1 MKIIKEACVGKLE
14 QAKMAE
20 YYNADRVEICSRLDL
35 DGLTP
40 DRPTIEET
48 ISSLSI
54 PVKVMIRPKS
64 DNFIYSDLETIK
76 MESDIEF
83 CKGIGVNEVVF
94 GMLNEENHIDIDLTQ
109 RLAKR
114 AFPMNITFHKAIDHT
129 GDIMLELKSL
139 CKVKEITSILTSGG
153 EDSAIDGQNMI
164 KDIIHNFSPRFNIIV
179 AGSITDQNFEMVHSS
194 IDAKEYH
201 GQNIVGQLKSINK

>member
-64 DNFIYSDLETIK
+64 DNFIYSDLEIIK

-129 GDIMLELKSL
+129 GDTMLELKSL

-179 AGSITDQNFEMVHSS
+179 AGGISDQNFEMVHSS

-201 GQNIVGQLKSINK
+201 GQNIVGQLKGINK

>member
-1 MKIIKEACVGKLE
+1 MKIIKEACVGKLK

-48 ISSLSI
+48 INSLSI

-64 DNFIYSDLETIK
+64 DNFIYSDLETNR

-83 CKGIGVNEVVF
+83 CKGIGVGEVVF
-94 GMLNEENHIDIDLTQ
+94 GMLNEENHIDIDLTH

-114 AFPMNITFHKAIDHT
+114 ASPMNITFHKAIDHT
-129 GDIMLELKSL
+129 GDIMLALKRL
-139 CKVKEITSILTSGG
+139 CKVKQITSILTSGG
-153 EDSAIDGQNMI
+153 KDFAIDGQDMI
-164 KDIIHNFSPRFNIIV
+164 KEIIHNFSTRFNIIV
-179 AGSITDQNFEMVHSS
+179 AGGITNHNLDLVHSS
-194 IDAKEYH
+194 IGAKEYH
-201 GQNIVGQLKSINK
+201 GKEIVGQLKSINK

>member
-179 AGSITDQNFEMVHSS
+179 AGGISDQNFEMVHSS

-201 GQNIVGQLKSINK
+201 GQNIVGQLKGINK

>member
-114 AFPMNITFHKAIDHT
+114 AFPMNITFHKAIDYT
-129 GDIMLELKSL
+129 GDIMLELKNLS
-139 CKVKEITSILTSGG
+139 KVKEITSILTSGG

-201 GQNIVGQLKSINK
+201 GQNIVGQLKGINK

>member
-40 DRPTIEET
+40 DKPTIEET

-179 AGSITDQNFEMVHSS
+179 AGGISDQNFEMVHSS

-201 GQNIVGQLKSINK
+201 GQNIVGQLKGINK

>member
-1 MKIIKEACVGKLE
+1 MKIIKETCVGKLK

-48 ISSLSI
+48 INSLSI
-54 PVKVMIRPKS
+54 PVKVIIRPKS
-64 DNFIYSDLETIK
+64 DNFIYSDLETNR

-83 CKGIGVNEVVF
+83 CKGIGVGEVVF
-94 GMLNEENHIDIDLTQ
+94 GMLNEENHIDIDLTH

-114 AFPMNITFHKAIDHT
+114 ASPMNITFHKAIDHT
-129 GDIMLELKSL
+129 GDIMLALKRL
-139 CKVKEITSILTSGG
+139 CKVKQITSILTSGG
-153 EDSAIDGQNMI
+153 KDFAIDGQDMI
-164 KDIIHNFSPRFNIIV
+164 KEIIHNFSTRFNIIV
-179 AGSITDQNFEMVHSS
+179 AGGITNHNLDLVHSS
-194 IDAKEYH
+194 IGAKEYH
-201 GQNIVGQLKSINK
+201 GKEIVGQLKSINK

>member
-35 DGLTP
+35 GGLTP
-40 DRPTIEET
+40 DRSTIEKT
-48 ISSLSI
+48 VSSLSI

-64 DNFIYSDLETIK
+64 DNFIYSDLETNR

-83 CKGIGVNEVVF
+83 CKGIGVGEVVF
-94 GMLNEENHIDIDLTQ
+94 GMLNEENHIDIDLTH

-114 AFPMNITFHKAIDHT
+114 ASPMNITFHKAIDHT
-129 GDIMLELKSL
+129 GDIMLALKRL
-139 CKVKEITSILTSGG
+139 CKVKQITSILTSGG
-153 EDSAIDGQNMI
+153 KDFAIDGQDMI
-164 KDIIHNFSPRFNIIV
+164 KEIIHNFSTRFNIIV
-179 AGSITDQNFEMVHSS
+179 AGGITNHNLDLVHSS
-194 IDAKEYH
+194 IGAKEYH
-201 GQNIVGQLKSINK
+201 GKEIVGQLKSINK

>member
-1 MKIIKEACVGKLE
+1 MNIIKEACVGQLE

-40 DRPTIEET
+40 DRSTIEDT
-48 ISSLSI
+48 INALSI

-64 DNFIYSDLETIK
+64 NNFIYSDLETIR

-83 CKGIGVNEVVF
+83 CKGIGVSEIVF
-94 GMLNEENHIDIDLTQ
+94 GMLNNENHIDINLTR

-129 GDIMLELKSL
+129 GDIILELKRL
-139 CKVKEITSILTSGG
+139 CRVKEITSILTSGG
-153 EDSAIDGQNMI
+153 KESAIEGQGMI
-164 KDIIHNFSPRFNIIV
+164 REISHKFSSRFNIIV
-179 AGSITDQNFEMVHSS
+179 AGGITDKNFDLVHSS
-194 IDAKEYH
+194 IGAKEYH
-201 GQNIVGQLKSINK
+201 GKDIVGQLKGINK

>member
-1 MKIIKEACVGKLE
+1 MKIIKEACGGKLE

-40 DRPTIEET
+40 DRSTIEKT
-48 ISSLSI
+48 VSSLSI

-64 DNFIYSDLETIK
+64 DNFIYSDLETNR

-83 CKGIGVNEVVF
+83 CKGIGVGEVVF
-94 GMLNEENHIDIDLTQ
+94 GMLNEENHIDIDLTH

-114 AFPMNITFHKAIDHT
+114 ASPMNITFHKAIDHT
-129 GDIMLELKSL
+129 GDIMLALKRL
-139 CKVKEITSILTSGG
+139 CKVKQITSILTSGG
-153 EDSAIDGQNMI
+153 KDFAIDGQDMI
-164 KDIIHNFSPRFNIIV
+164 KEIIHNFSTRFNIIV
-179 AGSITDQNFEMVHSS
+179 AGGITNHNLDLVHSS
-194 IDAKEYH
+194 IGAKEYH
-201 GQNIVGQLKSINK
+201 GKEIVGQLKSINK

>member
-64 DNFIYSDLETIK
+64 DNFIYSDLEIIK

-179 AGSITDQNFEMVHSS
+179 AGGISDQNFEMVHSS

-201 GQNIVGQLKSINK
+201 GQNIVGQLKGINK

>member
-1 MKIIKEACVGKLE
+1 MKTIKEACVGKLE

-40 DRPTIEET
+40 DRSTIEET
-48 ISSLSI
+48 IRSLSI

-64 DNFIYSDLETIK
+64 DNFIYSDLEIIK

-179 AGSITDQNFEMVHSS
+179 AGGISDQNFEMVHSS

-201 GQNIVGQLKSINK
+201 GQNIVGQLKGINK

>member
-64 DNFIYSDLETIK
+64 DNFIYSDLEIIK
-76 MESDIEF
+76 MESAIEF
-83 CKGIGVNEVVF
+83 CRGIGVNEVVF

-114 AFPMNITFHKAIDHT
+114 AFPMNITFHKAIDYT

-179 AGSITDQNFEMVHSS
+179 AGGISDQNFEMVHNS

-201 GQNIVGQLKSINK
+201 GQNIVGQLKGINK

>member
-64 DNFIYSDLETIK
+64 DNFIYSDLEIIK

-139 CKVKEITSILTSGG
+139 CKVKEITSVLTSGG
-153 EDSAIDGQNMI
+153 KESAINGQDMI

-179 AGSITDQNFEMVHSS
+179 AGGISDQNFEMVHSS

-201 GQNIVGQLKSINK
+201 GQNIVGQLKGINK

>member
-20 YYNADRVEICSRLDL
+20 YYKADRVEICSRLDL

-40 DRPTIEET
+40 DRSTIEKT
-48 ISSLSI
+48 VSSLSI

-64 DNFIYSDLETIK
+64 DNFIYSDLETNR

-83 CKGIGVNEVVF
+83 CKGIGVGEVVF
-94 GMLNEENHIDIDLTQ
+94 GMLNEENHIDIDLTH

-114 AFPMNITFHKAIDHT
+114 ASPMNITFHKAIDHT
-129 GDIMLELKSL
+129 GDIMLALKRLSR
-139 CKVKEITSILTSGG
+139 VKQITSILTSGG
-153 EDSAIDGQNMI
+153 KDSAIDGQDMI
-164 KDIIHNFSPRFNIIV
+164 KEIIHNFSTRFNIIV
-179 AGSITDQNFEMVHSS
+179 AGGITNHNLDLVHSS
-194 IDAKEYH
+194 IGAKEYH
-201 GQNIVGQLKSINK
+201 GKEIVGQIKSINK